1 MIFSAGN
8 IVAQQSIA
16 NTGIQSSVP
25 IGKVQLTAAL
35 VQAGPHTLCIGRAAV
50 AQIFIVHYSNIDT
63 GHLIPGSSG
72 LAETRIDIGQI
83 VQLQIQLNN
92 CIFRKGGNQIGH
104 SGIKHIPPF
113 LVGLCIAAAG
123 SGAGEGIQH
132 YTPLVGSV
140 PTAGRRL
147 RAEVDNLVGCLGSI
161 SNGIKYQHAGPQSLA
176 QLEAE
181 GVGLGIVRQIQ
192 GDPVL
197 NAVGTGLA
205 FVSNRIDTQL
215 QLRNC
220 SGGTCKAQVQ
230 ILTIPGSGQLHGII
244 DLDIVTVGGLVQSAI
259 KSHSR
264 SVKLCMDILHLLEVS
279 FRSIQDSNIGNHCLV
294 SSRQSL
300 VGLTDLGNHIGI
312 QGIQLAQGCN
322 ALHHFQRRLR
332 LGDVQLADSCIHTA
346 LVGGC

>member
-147 RAEVDNLVGCLGSI
+147 RAEVDNLVGCRGSI
-161 SNGIKYQHAGPQSLA
+161 DNGIKNQRQRNLRLTLQLDSQRVGAVKIFRQGDLDLRAGILLSASEIHGHIA
-176 QLEAE
+176 QLQCFNLRICTVERQVQEILVPGCAKAQRPYRDIESIACILIAVDLDACSISSMQEGLTQIGILGRLSSTGLQLEDSGRNHAKDHDQGQDE
-181 GVGLGIVRQIQ
+181 GVHSLK
-192 GDPVL
+192 
-197 NAVGTGLA
+197 
-205 FVSNRIDTQL
+205 S
-215 QLRNC
+215 
-220 SGGTCKAQVQ
+220 
-230 ILTIPGSGQLHGII
+230 LHFF
-244 DLDIVTVGGLVQSAI
+244 
-259 KSHSR
+259 
-264 SVKLCMDILHLLEVS
+264 HLS
-279 FRSIQDSNIGNHCLV
+279 
-294 SSRQSL
+294 
-300 VGLTDLGNHIGI
+300 
-312 QGIQLAQGCN
+312 
-322 ALHHFQRRLR
+322 
-332 LGDVQLADSCIHTA
+332 
-346 LVGGC
+346 